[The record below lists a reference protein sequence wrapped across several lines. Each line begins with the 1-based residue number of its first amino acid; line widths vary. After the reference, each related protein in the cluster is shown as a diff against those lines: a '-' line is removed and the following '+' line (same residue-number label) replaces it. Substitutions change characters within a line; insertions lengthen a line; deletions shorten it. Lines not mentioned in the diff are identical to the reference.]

1 MQLTPIASNM
11 TEVETSEARI
21 LFSYRT
27 PVAAYVFGEGFVRTE
42 KWGSVTTSRHINKW
56 LDGGTAK
63 EVSQTYLDNL
73 VQGGYNEYIK
83 RNLSFYSNRYFLTV
97 HQLLLM
103 YLAEDT

>member
-1 MQLTPIASNM
+1 MRDRGVLLGQFIKCHTVSPLCSKVGYIKKVNKGASMKLTPIASNM

-27 PVAAYVFGEGFVRTE
+27 PVAAYVFGEGFVKTE
-42 KWGSVTTSRHINKW
+42 KWWSVTTSRHINKW

-73 VQGGYNEYIK
+73 V
-83 RNLSFYSNRYFLTV
+83 
-97 HQLLLM
+97 
-103 YLAEDT
+103 

>member
-42 KWGSVTTSRHINKW
+42 KWWSVTTSRHINKW
-56 LDGGTAK
+56 IGKDPYDVPVK
-63 EVSQTYLDNL
+63 EVAQTYLDNL
-73 VQGGYNEYIK
+73 V
-83 RNLSFYSNRYFLTV
+83 
-97 HQLLLM
+97 
-103 YLAEDT
+103 

>member
-27 PVAAYVFGEGFVRTE
+27 PVAAYVFGEGYVRTE
-42 KWGSVTTSRHINKW
+42 KWWSVTTSRHINKW
-56 LDGGTAK
+56 LDLRYGETAK

-73 VQGGYNEYIK
+73 VQEVIMSISNAIFLYI
-83 RNLSFYSNRYFLTV
+83 LIII
-97 HQLLLM
+97 LL
-103 YLAEDT
+103 